1 MEAAYAENF
10 PEDGFAW
17 DPHAGGGV
25 GMRGAEGEYIS
36 SAAPVPGLITSAR
49 KIFIANMGADNFSQN
64 AFKRLQD
71 PARPY
76 NAFYA
81 EMKSW
86 NHYEI
91 VDSPA
96 DAELIFEIAFSAPI
110 VGEGQS
116 AVAYGPEFNLAI
128 LDAKTHIRLWTLAGP
143 VDGAFRKA
151 TFEKN
156 RSKGMSLLMEDLK
169 KLSTP
174 VAVRADARAQ

>member
-1 MEAAYAENF
+1 MRENF
-10 PEDGFAW
+10 
-17 DPHAGGGV
+17 
-25 GMRGAEGEYIS
+25 RGTVLTWILMLAATLGWLAQKAS
-36 SAAPVPGLITSAR
+36 TAPGAAPVPGLITSAK
-49 KIFIANMGADNFSQN
+49 KIFIANMGADNFSQSV
-64 AFKRLQD
+64 FKRLQD
-71 PARPY
+71 PTRPY

-96 DAELIFEIAFSAPI
+96 DAELIFEIGFSAPI
-110 VGEGQS
+110 VQEGQS
-116 AVAYGPEFNLAI
+116 AVTYGPEFNLAI
-128 LDAKTHIRLWTLAGP
+128 VDAKTHVRLWTLAEP

-156 RSKGMSLLMEDLK
+156 LNEGMRLLMEDLK

-174 VAVRADARAQ
+174 VAVRTDARAQ

>member
-1 MEAAYAENF
+1 MRKTFRWVVLNGILMLAATLGCAAQKAST
-10 PEDGFAW
+10 P
-17 DPHAGGGV
+17 PV
-25 GMRGAEGEYIS
+25 
-36 SAAPVPGLITSAR
+36 APVPGLIATAK

-64 AFKRLQD
+64 AFKKLQD

-81 EMKSW
+81 EMKNW
-86 NHYEI
+86 NRYEI

-96 DAELIFEIAFSAPI
+96 DAELIFEIGFSAPI
-110 VGEGQS
+110 VQEGSS
-116 AVAYGPEFNLAI
+116 AVTYGPEFNLAI
-128 LDAKTHIRLWTLAGP
+128 VDAKTHVRLWTLAAP

-156 RSKGMSLLMEDLK
+156 LDEGMSLLMEDLK

-174 VAVRADARAQ
+174 VAVRAEARAQ

>member
-1 MEAAYAENF
+1 MRKTFRGTVLNGILMLAAALGCVAQKASTT
-10 PEDGFAW
+10 P
-17 DPHAGGGV
+17 P
-25 GMRGAEGEYIS
+25 I
-36 SAAPVPGLITSAR
+36 APVPGLITSAK
-49 KIFIANMGADNFSQN
+49 KIFIANMGADNFSQT
-64 AFKRLQD
+64 AFKKLQD

-96 DAELIFEIAFSAPI
+96 DAELIFEIGFSAPI
-110 VGEGQS
+110 VQEGSS
-116 AVAYGPEFNLAI
+116 AVTYGPEFNLAI
-128 LDAKTHIRLWTLAGP
+128 VDAKTHVRLWTLAGP

-156 RSKGMSLLMEDLK
+156 LAEGMSLLMEDLK
-169 KLSTP
+169 KLSTL
-174 VAVRADARAQ
+174 VAVRADASRVQ

>member
-1 MEAAYAENF
+1 MLAAALGCVAQKASTV
-10 PEDGFAW
+10 P
-17 DPHAGGGV
+17 P
-25 GMRGAEGEYIS
+25 
-36 SAAPVPGLITSAR
+36 AAPVPRLITSAR
-49 KIFIANMGADNFSQN
+49 KIFIANMGADNFSQI

-116 AVAYGPEFNLAI
+116 AVTYGPEFNLAI
-128 LDAKTHIRLWTLAGP
+128 VDAKTHIRLWTLAGP

-156 RSKGMSLLMEDLK
+156 LSKGMSLLMEDLK

>member
-1 MEAAYAENF
+1 MLAAAL
-10 PEDGFAW
+10 
-17 DPHAGGGV
+17 GGV
-25 GMRGAEGEYIS
+25 AQKAGTPPP
-36 SAAPVPGLITSAR
+36 AAPVPGLITSAK
-49 KIFIANMGADNFSQN
+49 KIFTANMGADNFSQN
-64 AFKRLQD
+64 AFKKLQD

-96 DAELIFEIAFSAPI
+96 DAELIFEI
-110 VGEGQS
+110 G
-116 AVAYGPEFNLAI
+116 NLAI
-128 LDAKTHIRLWTLAGP
+128 VDAKTHVRLWTLAGP

-156 RSKGMSLLMEDLK
+156 LNEGLSLLMEDLK

-174 VAVRADARAQ
+174 VAVRAEARAQQEKRPHSIATQD